1 MQTSLQGELQFLE
14 QCLRVN
20 PKSYGAWQ
28 HRVWVLEAMPQ
39 SRWSEEL
46 ELCNK
51 FLNYDERN
59 CKCSVFLN
67 NNRRNVSVQL

>member
-59 CKCSVFLN
+59 CTYYCTTTVAM
-67 NNRRNVSVQL
+67 VQNQN